1 MQHRFT
7 KQLLHATSFH
17 VQDTRDITKAVG
29 PGKGIWYHAYVII
42 DIFSRYIVGHTVESA
57 ESAPHHKPHSVT
69 TVSLDLKSSGDGPC
83 CAVTQW
89 STADGFI
96 GAGLRS
102 R

>member
-1 MQHRFT
+1 MDRAVVSVVVAVT
-7 KQLLHATSFH
+7 MVPPDGVTS
-17 VQDTRDITKAVG
+17 
-29 PGKGIWYHAYVII
+29 WYHAYVII